1 MRGKSRLT
9 DNAIMYI
16 SVGFQ
21 QHCLLQVLSL
31 RHTPSHALEMVVYDG
46 TVYAG
51 AIYRPPHV
59 LLVLPSPEQ
68 SQSAEAERVC
78 LPQLSREAT
87 SRKNLSCRDSWT

>member
-1 MRGKSRLT
+1 MT

-31 RHTPSHALEMVVYDG
+31 RHTPTHALEMVVYDG

-51 AIYRPPHV
+51 AIYHPPHV
-59 LLVLPSPEQ
+59 LLVLPSPEPEQ
-68 SQSAEAERVC
+68 PKPPEAEMAC
-78 LPQLSREAT
+78 PSHLSREAT
-87 SRKNLSCRDSWT
+87 SRKDLSCRDSWT